1 MYNYKLNEY
10 DLADQMMYQMK
21 KDNKIKKT
29 LDTCTIFFSIV
40 IATIS
45 MIIINNLAPQMN
57 LIILGGCAITLAAL
71 LTFVIMKNYRV
82 ILARVFRRDVNKKS
96 DDYDLTL
103 EILGRK
109 LKLYRR
115 IGDEEFII
123 NEIECEESVDT
134 TYVISDGRIIIIPDR
149 IFKSD
154 EEKKEFIKKLKNDK

>member
-10 DLADQMMYQMK
+10 DLADQMMHQMK

-29 LDTCTIFFSIV
+29 LDTCTIFFSVV

-45 MIIINNLAPQMN
+45 MIIINYLAPQIN
-57 LIILGGCAITLAAL
+57 LIILGVCAIILAAL
-71 LTFVIMKNYRV
+71 LALLIMKNYRV
-82 ILARVFRRDVNKKS
+82 ILAIVFRREVNKKS

-103 EILGRK
+103 EVIGRK

-123 NEIECEESVDT
+123 NEIKCEESVDT
-134 TYVISDGRIIIIPDR
+134 TYVISNGRIIIIPDR